1 MDYTNILQVV
11 DSGHTYSLLKSNM
24 IIPQSEHFSSSV
36 STSLSHISVTRTC
49 QQHNWTCPLCKS
61 DMGTSTCCTYK
72 SAFLLTSC
80 TCDTAENSEKMEVC
94 RHDNVTQISESQLDC
109 NVNVSPRCKIRKL
122 ASVPQTRSSGMCDT
136 PCGISSDP
144 RTTQSY
150 DSPLSPANCIME
162 YREAHPVKDFPHDS
176 WTCKTDELTLYSQSC
191 RRKFESHTP
200 RKLSFSVSRS
210 RRLQKNSSFS
220 NQDSLSR
227 VKRTP
232 LSSVN
237 ISQPPPST
245 VLSSHIPMKACKKQS
260 DIKEEQ
266 RITALVFATVN
277 NFNVA
282 TIYLDCEFHILRSCL
297 IKFCMVYRWNY
308 ILHM

>member
-1 MDYTNILQVV
+1 MDCTNVLQVV

-24 IIPQSEHFSSSV
+24 IIPQPEHFSSSV
-36 STSLSHISVTRTC
+36 SPSLSHISMTRTC
-49 QQHNWTCPLCKS
+49 HQHNSPCPWCKS

-80 TCDTAENSEKMEVC
+80 TSDTAKNSEKMEVC
-94 RHDNVTQISESQLDC
+94 RHDNLTPISESQLDL
-109 NVNVSPRCKIRKL
+109 NVSVSPRCKIRKL
-122 ASVPQTRSSGMCDT
+122 ASIPQTRLSGMCDT
-136 PCGISSDP
+136 PRGISSDP
-144 RTTQSY
+144 TTAQSY
-150 DSPLSPANCIME
+150 DSPLPPVNCTME
-162 YREAHPVKDFPHDS
+162 YREAHPVSDFPHNS

-191 RRKFESHTP
+191 GNTFKTHTP
-200 RKLSFSVSRS
+200 RKLSFSFSRS

-237 ISQPPPST
+237 ISQQPPST
-245 VLSSHIPMKACKKQS
+245 VLSSHVPMKACEKQS

-266 RITALVFATVN
+266 LAALVFATVN
-277 NFNVA
+277 TFNVA
-282 TIYLDCEFHILRSCL
+282 TFYYLNCEFHILRSCL
-297 IKFCMVYRWNY
+297 LKFCMVSRWN
-308 ILHM
+308 

>member
-1 MDYTNILQVV
+1 MDCTNVLQVV

-24 IIPQSEHFSSSV
+24 IIPQPEHFSSSV

-49 QQHNWTCPLCKS
+49 QQHNLTCPWCKS

-80 TCDTAENSEKMEVC
+80 TSDTAKNSEKMEVSW
-94 RHDNVTQISESQLDC
+94 RDNVTPILESQLDL

-136 PCGISSDP
+136 PCGMSSDP
-144 RTTQSY
+144 TTAQSY
-150 DSPLSPANCIME
+150 DSPLSPVNCIMDC
-162 YREAHPVKDFPHDS
+162 REAHPVSDFTHNS
-176 WTCKTDELTLYSQSC
+176 WTCKTDELTPYSQSC
-191 RRKFESHTP
+191 GNAFKTCTP
-200 RKLSFSVSRS
+200 RKLSFSFSRR

-227 VKRTP
+227 VKRTS

-245 VLSSHIPMKACKKQS
+245 VLSSHVLMKACEKHSDVKK
-260 DIKEEQ
+260 EQ
-266 RITALVFATVN
+266 PVTALVFYLLTV
-277 NFNVA
+277 
-282 TIYLDCEFHILRSCL
+282 S
-297 IKFCMVYRWNY
+297 M
-308 ILHM
+308 

>member
-1 MDYTNILQVV
+1 
-11 DSGHTYSLLKSNM
+11 M

-36 STSLSHISVTRTC
+36 LTSLSHISVTRTC

-61 DMGTSTCCTYK
+61 DTGTSTCCPYK
-72 SAFLLTSC
+72 SGFLLTSC
-80 TCDTAENSEKMEVC
+80 TSDTAKNSEKMEVC
-94 RHDNVTQISESQLDC
+94 WHDNVAPISESQLDL
-109 NVNVSPRCKIRKL
+109 NVSVSPRCKIRKL

-136 PCGISSDP
+136 PRGISSDP
-144 RTTQSY
+144 TTAQSY
-150 DSPLSPANCIME
+150 DSPLPPANCIME
-162 YREAHPVKDFPHDS
+162 YREAHPVSDFPHNL

-191 RRKFESHTP
+191 GSSFKRRTP
-200 RKLSFSVSRS
+200 RKLSFSFSRS

-237 ISQPPPST
+237 IISQPLPST
-245 VLSSHIPMKACKKQS
+245 VLSSHIPMKACEKQS

-266 RITALVFATVN
+266 PITALVFATVN
-277 NFNVA
+277 NFSVA
-282 TIYLDCEFHILRSCL
+282 TFYLKCEFHILKSCL
-297 IKFCMVYRWNY
+297 FKFCMVSRWN
-308 ILHM
+308 